1 MQSSQPLNQLQQ
13 QLLLQ
18 AQQNLGSPSANDLE
32 SRKLNML
39 LNRNLSF
46 GKDGQ
51 LNSVGDVSNVGSP
64 VQVVSPVLPRADP
77 DMLLKVLLFLCLR
90 IWQFLLSLLVL
101 FAYAYSS
108 HLGYSSNKCR
118 ATINNGNSI
127 CSNIRFQAKL
137 LRVRPTKHASKIK

>member
-13 QLLLQ
+13 QFLLQ

-64 VQVVSPVLPRADP
+64 VQVGSPVLPRADP
-77 DMLLKVLLFLCLR
+77 DMLLKVLLFLSLR
-90 IWQFLLSLLVL
+90 IWQFVLSLLVL

-108 HLGYSSNKCR
+108 HLGYSSNKC
-118 ATINNGNSI
+118 
-127 CSNIRFQAKL
+127 
-137 LRVRPTKHASKIK
+137 